1 MARKP
6 VIATPKPG
14 TVTARKGA
22 TKPESK
28 PEDAEAA
35 AVRAETES
43 AAAETAAEDKAAAVE
58 KAGAERAAAG
68 RAASEAAA
76 AARPAARLP
85 IALDGLAAAAERAEA
100 LPLSDYLSV
109 LRREIARAGAEAAD
123 EGGLPLVSLAE
134 AEISLTCVAVAIDND
149 RLIVDPSWKALSA
162 APEAAVQR
170 LKVRLID
177 ADMSAALR
185 EKG

>member
-1 MARKP
+1 M
-6 VIATPKPG
+6 IATPKPG
-14 TVTARKGA
+14 TVTGRKA
-22 TKPESK
+22 AAKPAA
-28 PEDAEAA
+28 PEDAADRPGAEREAA
-35 AVRAETES
+35 EERA
-43 AAAETAAEDKAAAVE
+43 A
-58 KAGAERAAAG
+58 AERAAAEKV
-68 RAASEAAA
+68 AAEATAEA
-76 AARPAARLP
+76 TAARTAFRPP

-170 LKVRLID
+170 LKVRLVD
-177 ADMSAALR
+177 ADVNAALR
-185 EKG
+185 ETD

>member
-6 VIATPKPG
+6 MIATPKPG
-14 TVTARKGA
+14 TVTGRKA
-22 TKPESK
+22 AAKPAA
-28 PEDAEAA
+28 PEDAADRPGAEREAA
-35 AVRAETES
+35 EERA
-43 AAAETAAEDKAAAVE
+43 A
-58 KAGAERAAAG
+58 AERAAAEKV
-68 RAASEAAA
+68 AAEAT
-76 AARPAARLP
+76 AARTAFRPP

-170 LKVRLID
+170 LKVRLVD
-177 ADMSAALR
+177 ADVNAALR
-185 EKG
+185 ETD

>member
-6 VIATPKPG
+6 TVATPKP
-14 TVTARKGA
+14 
-22 TKPESK
+22 
-28 PEDAEAA
+28 AA
-35 AVRAETES
+35 ASVASVRRAAGAKTEAEKAAAEK
-43 AAAETAAEDKAAAVE
+43 AAAETARIDAEKAAAE
-58 KAGAERAAAG
+58 AAAPSAGTRAAADKTAPG
-68 RAASEAAA
+68 VTAASAAF
-76 AARPAARLP
+76 RRP

-134 AEISLTCVAVAIDND
+134 AEISLTCVAVAIEND

-185 EKG
+185 EKE

>member
-14 TVTARKGA
+14 TATARKTA
-22 TKPESK
+22 AKPEAR
-28 PEDAEAA
+28 PGEAEAA
-35 AVRAETES
+35 ADR
-43 AAAETAAEDKAAAVE
+43 
-58 KAGAERAAAG
+58 AGAERAAAEAAAG
-68 RAASEAAA
+68 DNAAAEEKAALERAAAGKAALEAAA
-76 AARPAARLP
+76 AAPPSLRRP

-134 AEISLTCVAVAIDND
+134 AEISLTCVAVAIEND
-149 RLIVDPSWKALSA
+149 RLLVDPSWKALSA

>member
-1 MARKP
+1 MAHKP
-6 VIATPKPG
+6 MIATPKPG
-14 TVTARKGA
+14 TVTGRKA
-22 TKPESK
+22 AAKPAA
-28 PEDAEAA
+28 PEDAADRPGAEREAA
-35 AVRAETES
+35 EERA
-43 AAAETAAEDKAAAVE
+43 A
-58 KAGAERAAAG
+58 AERAAAEKI
-68 RAASEAAA
+68 AAEAT
-76 AARPAARLP
+76 AARTALRPP

-170 LKVRLID
+170 LKVRLVD
-177 ADMSAALR
+177 ADVNAALR
-185 EKG
+185 ETD